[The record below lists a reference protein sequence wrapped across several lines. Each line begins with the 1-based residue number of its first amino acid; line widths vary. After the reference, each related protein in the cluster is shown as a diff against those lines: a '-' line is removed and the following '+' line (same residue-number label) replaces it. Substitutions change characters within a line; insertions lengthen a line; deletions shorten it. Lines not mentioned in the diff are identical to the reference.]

1 MVQEG
6 GCSIPSVGELRVSCH
21 NSKAGQVPSL
31 WSSKESGKVLCL
43 VETTRHRS
51 GAAGPQGVAGCVLS
65 HPVCGKVR
73 DRTQVSSFPGW
84 LSVHSP
90 MLLVIS
96 VAAANSRL
104 GFCRI
109 HPRFVPTWPSL
120 LKRALTAAESVS
132 SSARWGGGAGGARDP
147 SSFPVPLFLGPL
159 DLPVLETQ
167 MWRWKP
173 ALFPLSTL
181 SACFLLAAGSCL
193 LVTSFLITQTLL
205 PHYLSLVGNMFLF
218 HNKSFL
224 SHFPGVQ
231 LSSDSC

>member
-6 GCSIPSVGELRVSCH
+6 GCSIPSVGELRVICH

-31 WSSKESGKVLCL
+31 WSSKERRKVLCV
-43 VETTRHRS
+43 VETSRHRS
-51 GAAGPQGVAGCVLS
+51 GAAGPQGVAGRVQS
-65 HPVCGKVR
+65 HPVCGRVR
-73 DRTQVSSFPGW
+73 DRTQVSSFPGR

-96 VAAANSRL
+96 VAAAPSRL
-104 GFCRI
+104 GFCPV
-109 HPRFVPTWPSL
+109 HPCFVQTCPIP

-132 SSARWGGGAGGARDP
+132 SSARWGRGARDP
-147 SSFPVPLFLGPL
+147 WSLPAPLFLGPL

-173 ALFPLSTL
+173 APSPLSTL

-193 LVTSFLITQTLL
+193 LVTSFLITQSFL
-205 PHYLSLVGNMFLF
+205 PHDLCLVGNMFLF

-224 SHFPGVQ
+224 SHFPGV
-231 LSSDSC
+231 